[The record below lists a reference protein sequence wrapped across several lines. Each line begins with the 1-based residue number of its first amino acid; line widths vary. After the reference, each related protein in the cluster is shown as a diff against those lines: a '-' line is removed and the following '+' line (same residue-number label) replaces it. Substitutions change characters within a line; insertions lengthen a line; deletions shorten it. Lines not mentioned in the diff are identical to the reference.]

1 VLTLACRRRLNAAPE
16 AYVEHRPAK
25 QRLSCCIPA
34 DPAGTHTQS
43 ECHRRM
49 VSPLVLRLG
58 WSYSEQADTVNPLLC
73 QQAAGAAGKAG
84 CEPVATKSIATMIHG
99 FDRGAV
105 VFFKSSLI
113 SY

>member
-1 VLTLACRRRLNAAPE
+1 
-16 AYVEHRPAK
+16 
-25 QRLSCCIPA
+25 
-34 DPAGTHTQS
+34 
-43 ECHRRM
+43 M
-49 VSPLVLRLG
+49 G

-84 CEPVATKSIATMIHG
+84 CELVASKSIATMIQG

-105 VFFKSSLI
+105 VFFKSNVI